1 MQVGDL
7 VQFVDSFR
15 QEGRGIGVVVGME
28 VKKFEP
34 TTYQICFPN
43 SKKDGRNHVIR
54 VAKCDVRVVS
64 EGR

>member
-7 VQFVDSFR
+7 VRFVDSFR
-15 QEGRGIGVVVGME
+15 QSGRGMGVVVDIE

-34 TTYQICFPN
+34 TTYQICFPS
-43 SKKDGRNHVIR
+43 SKKEGRNHVIR

-64 EGR
+64 ESR